1 MKTLLLVLSL
11 AALVGCIAMPVMVFT
26 GSLDEETY
34 KSAFLVCSIL
44 WFAISSVRIY
54 LPAKG

>member
-1 MKTLLLVLSL
+1 MKVMLWLLSI
-11 AALVGCIAMPVMVFT
+11 AALSGCALSAVLVFT
-26 GSLDEETY
+26 GGLEEGTF
-34 KSAFLVCSIL
+34 KSAFLICSVL